1 VAFTPTSTGYW
12 CFAGVYSGDS
22 NYSGSSDTTIDECF
36 DVTAASSATTTTP
49 TSSNIVLG
57 STNTDGATVTGAASG
72 VDPTGSVNFYECGP
86 TATAQPCTSSSWT
99 QFDTESLS
107 GSANPETVTSA
118 SFTPTSPGYWCFAG
132 VYSGDSNYSGS
143 SDTTIDECFDVSAFP
158 AAITTTPT
166 HSTIVLGNTD
176 TDGAVVTGNATG
188 GSPTGT
194 VTFYECGPTPSATP
208 CTSEANQVGS
218 PVGLTAGAGDTSSA
232 GSVAFTPTSTGYW
245 CFAGVYSGDS
255 NYSGSSDTTI
265 DECFDVTVASS
276 ATVTTPT
283 SSSIVLGNTNT
294 DGAVITGN
302 AAGGA
307 PTGTVTFYECGPTP
321 SATPCTSEANL
332 VGSPVGLTAGAGDT
346 SSAGSV
352 AFTPT
357 STGYWCFAGVYSGDS
372 NYSGSSDT
380 TIDECFDV
388 TAATTATVTTP
399 TNSNIVLGNTNTD
412 GAVVTGNSAGGSPTG
427 TVTFYECGPT
437 VSATPCTSR
446 SNKVGSA
453 VGLTAGA
460 GNTSSAGSVPFT
472 PTSTGYW
479 CFAGV
484 YSGDSNYQASSDSTI
499 DECFHV
505 APSAAT
511 ITTTPTSSSIVLG
524 NTNRDAAVVTGN
536 AAGGS
541 PTGTVTFYECGP
553 TPSPTPCTSQVNQ
566 VGAPVGLTAGA
577 GDTSHANS
585 VNLTPTSTGYW
596 CFAGVYSG
604 DSNYGGNSDTTIDE
618 CFDVT
623 AASSTTS
630 SSPATEI
637 VGVGTANSDN
647 ASVAGNTPGGAPSG
661 TVSFY
666 ECGPTATATPCT
678 SKANQVGSAVSLT
691 AGAGDVSYASSAST
705 TFGSVGYYCFG
716 AYYSG
721 SSDYTASSDTSV
733 TECFEVVS
741 PPTITSFS
749 PASGAAGITVT
760 IKGTNLAGA
769 TNVTFNGKAG
779 TITSDSA
786 TKIKVTVPVGSS
798 TGKIK
803 VTTPGGNVK
812 SATNFTVT

>member
-1 VAFTPTSTGYW
+1 
-12 CFAGVYSGDS
+12 
-22 NYSGSSDTTIDECF
+22 
-36 DVTAASSATTTTP
+36 
-49 TSSNIVLG
+49 
-57 STNTDGATVTGAASG
+57 
-72 VDPTGSVNFYECGP
+72 
-86 TATAQPCTSSSWT
+86 
-99 QFDTESLS
+99 
-107 GSANPETVTSA
+107 
-118 SFTPTSPGYWCFAG
+118 
-132 VYSGDSNYSGS
+132 
-143 SDTTIDECFDVSAFP
+143 
-158 AAITTTPT
+158 
-166 HSTIVLGNTD
+166 
-176 TDGAVVTGNATG
+176 
-188 GSPTGT
+188 
-194 VTFYECGPTPSATP
+194 
-208 CTSEANQVGS
+208 
-218 PVGLTAGAGDTSSA
+218 
-232 GSVAFTPTSTGYW
+232 
-245 CFAGVYSGDS
+245 
-255 NYSGSSDTTI
+255 
-265 DECFDVTVASS
+265 
-276 ATVTTPT
+276 
-283 SSSIVLGNTNT
+283 
-294 DGAVITGN
+294 
-302 AAGGA
+302 
-307 PTGTVTFYECGPTP
+307 
-321 SATPCTSEANL
+321 
-332 VGSPVGLTAGAGDT
+332 
-346 SSAGSV
+346 V

-399 TNSNIVLGNTNTD
+399 TNSN
-412 GAVVTGNSAGGSPTG
+412 
-427 TVTFYECGPT
+427 
-437 VSATPCTSR
+437 
-446 SNKVGSA
+446 
-453 VGLTAGA
+453 
-460 GNTSSAGSVPFT
+460 
-472 PTSTGYW
+472 
-479 CFAGV
+479 
-484 YSGDSNYQASSDSTI
+484 
-499 DECFHV
+499 
-505 APSAAT
+505 
-511 ITTTPTSSSIVLG
+511 IVLG